1 MLVRGGWP
9 SNIWQVAADNVIML
23 ETSAERGLPS
33 VSVSV
38 LYYGD
43 NLNILRDHERVPD
56 ASIDLIYLDP
66 PFNSDRDYNV
76 LFEERDAT
84 ESEAQIRAF
93 EDCWHWNPGAESV
106 YRELTDADAESRG
119 VPARLVT
126 LMESF
131 YRFLGPRNDM
141 MAYLV
146 MMAIRLIELRRVL
159 KPTGS
164 LYLHCDP
171 TASHYIKLVLDAV
184 FGPERFQTEIV
195 WQRTGA
201 KGLMTRRLPNNHDII
216 FAYRKGDEATW
227 NADAV
232 FRKHDPEN
240 LDEKTASKYCHADP
254 DGRLYRLDNLI
265 NPNQNRPNLTY
276 EFLGVRKV
284 WRWTKD
290 RMEAAYRAG
299 LVVQT
304 KPSTVPQLK
313 RYLDTGKGRPLGDV
327 WTDIPPLNS
336 QAKERLGYPT
346 QKPLALLERI
356 IALSSNEGDV
366 VLDPFCGCGTAV
378 HAAQNLRR
386 KWIGIDI
393 THVAIGLIEDRMRKA
408 HRGINFAI
416 DGIPADVASARDL
429 AESEPYKFQD
439 WVIFKVGAR
448 PVASMDP
455 AGKQSKRGM
464 DRGID
469 GVIRFRDDPNA
480 TQSQRVIV
488 SVKGGKGLSPT
499 FVRDLRGTIEREG
512 APIGA
517 LVTMYEPTRE
527 MRLEATKAGTWRSPT
542 WNREY
547 DRIQLVTVE
556 ELFGGKRVEYPGA
569 NVTLKSAPTEMP
581 RQEQLSL
588 VTQRRGRRR

>member
-1 MLVRGGWP
+1 MAP
-9 SNIWQVAADNVIML
+9 SLAVNL
-23 ETSAERGLPS
+23 
-33 VSVSV
+33 

-43 NLNILRDHERVPD
+43 NLNVLRDHERFPD
-56 ASIDLIYLDP
+56 ESIDLVYLDP

-93 EDCWHWNPGAESV
+93 EDCWHWNPGTERVYRDLTDSNAESQNIPV
-106 YRELTDADAESRG
+106 
-119 VPARLVT
+119 RLVT
-126 LMESF
+126 LMETL

-146 MMAIRLIELRRVL
+146 MMAVRLVELRRVL

-171 TASHYIKLVLDAV
+171 TASHYIKLVLDAI
-184 FGPERFQTEIV
+184 FGPERFQSEIV

-216 FAYRKGDEATW
+216 FAYCKGDAAIW
-227 NADAV
+227 NAAEV
-232 FRKHDPEN
+232 FQPHDMTN
-240 LDEKTASKYCHADP
+240 LDAKTATKYCHTDA

-265 NPNQNRPNLTY
+265 NPNANRPNLTY
-276 EFLGVRKV
+276 EFLGVTKV
-284 WRWTKD
+284 WRWTQH
-290 RMEAAYRAG
+290 RMEAAHRAG

-304 KPSTVPQLK
+304 KPGTVPQLK
-313 RYLDTGKGRPLGDV
+313 RYLDVGKGRPMGDV

-356 IALSSNEGDV
+356 IRLSSKEGAV

-386 KWIGIDI
+386 AWIGIDI
-393 THVAIGLIEDRMRKA
+393 THVAIGLIENRLRQA
-408 HRGINFAI
+408 FPGINFTV
-416 DGIPADVASARDL
+416 DGIPADVESARDL

-439 WVIFKVGAR
+439 WAIFKIGAR
-448 PVASMDP
+448 PVSSMTPASR
-455 AGKQSKRGM
+455 QSKRGM

-480 TQSQRVIV
+480 AQSQRVLV
-488 SVKGGKGLSPT
+488 SVKGGKSIVPG
-499 FVRDLRGTIEREG
+499 FVRDLRGTIEREKV
-512 APIGA
+512 PIGV

-527 MRLEATKAGTWRSPT
+527 MRMEAAQAGTWTSPT
-542 WNREY
+542 WKREY
-547 DRIQLVTVE
+547 DRIQLLTVE
-556 ELFGGKRVEYPGA
+556 DLFAGKRVEYPGA
-569 NVTLKSAPTEMP
+569 DVTLKRAPTEMP
-581 RQEQLSL
+581 RQEQLSFSAPQPPK
-588 VTQRRGRRR
+588 QRRPK